1 MGLRLSLE
9 ITIMR
14 PFMHLTRKKH
24 QACRPTRKKHK
35 ACRLTRGLA
44 QCEMLLHH
52 FLRGLALVQVIRLN
66 ARGGVLQKRHVDAV
80 RHRDVLVGNT

>member
-14 PFMHLTRKKH
+14 PFVHLTRKN
-24 QACRPTRKKHK
+24 TRLVVPLEKNK

-52 FLRGLALVQVIRLN
+52 FLRGLALVQDIRLN
-66 ARGGVLQKRHVDAV
+66 ARGGVLQKRHVDAA